1 MKPTL
6 FFLYSQL
13 GTIYCHPILFIENF
27 SKSNNPESTII
38 KILFLDSNIL
48 SRRIFGKD
56 LDGLVFNISKKINLE
71 NIILID
77 NSHLHTKHK
86 SFDSNKLHLKIII
99 KSEKLKNMNKIE
111 AHKKIY
117 SILKEEMNN
126 KIHALEIE
134 IH

>member
-1 MKPTL
+1 MS
-6 FFLYSQL
+6 FFDKVK
-13 GTIYCHPILFIENF
+13 E
-27 SKSNNPESTII
+27 K
-38 KILFLDSNIL
+38 
-48 SRRIFGKD
+48 
-56 LDGLVFNISKKINLE
+56 VSKKINPE

-99 KSEKLKNMNKIE
+99 KSEKLKNMNKVM
-111 AHKKIY
+111 AHKEIY
-117 SILKEEMNN
+117 SILKDEMSN